1 VGAAVVA
8 KKKRAS
14 KRDVDVASNPIINA
28 LLMRFNDTLQR
39 ESEMFRELTDA
50 EQSQLTATLMMTAH
64 AILASVGRLHLI
76 MQIDAMQKP
85 KRSVKRRRAQK
96 RKVR

>member
-1 VGAAVVA
+1 MA

-14 KRDVDVASNPIINA
+14 KRDVDVASNPIVNA

-39 ESEMFRELTDA
+39 ESEMFREMTYA

-64 AILASVGRLHLI
+64 AILASVGRLNLI
-76 MQIDAMQKP
+76 MQIDGIQQPRAATK
-85 KRSVKRRRAQK
+85 RRAQRK
-96 RKVR
+96 R